1 MEKDLL
7 RKYAHTI
14 AHIGANVE
22 KGDEVWIQTSLA
34 QPDFTVTLVE
44 ECYKLG
50 AKHVE
55 VTYSDSRNAIL
66 ASKYE
71 KLSTLSKISPYSFA
85 KTKYFSKKL
94 PTRIYILADDPD
106 GMKGANQVKLA
117 KAQMKTYPRIKPYR
131 DMADGKYKWCIAA
144 APCKEWANK
153 MFPHDNTED
162 AIEKLWEAIL
172 VTSRCEKGEGVQRWH
187 EHHAF
192 LKSQSKK
199 LNDLHLVELRY
210 KSSNGTDFKVGLIED
225 ALFLGGQESLPNGK
239 VFSPNIPSEEIFTSP
254 MAGKAEGVLV
264 ATKPL
269 SYRGELIEDFS
280 FTFKDEK
287 VVEAK
292 ARKGQKA
299 LETMINMDEGARML
313 GEVALVPHDSP
324 ISNTGL
330 LFYETLFDENA
341 ACHVALGA
349 GFQVFDKHLSVQE
362 MKEKG
367 VNDSMIHVD
376 FMIGCAD
383 LDIEGTTTDGKVVQ
397 IFKNGN
403 WAL

>member
-1 MEKDLL
+1 MNKDLL
-7 RKYAHTI
+7 IKYAHTI

-34 QPDFTVTLVE
+34 QPDFTVMLVE

-50 AKHVE
+50 ASHVE

-71 KLSTLSKISPYSFA
+71 KLSRLSKISPYSLA

-131 DMADGKYKWCIAA
+131 DAADGKYKWVIAA
-144 APCKEWANK
+144 APNVEWAKK
-153 MFPHDNTED
+153 MFPELPVDE
-162 AIEKLWEAIL
+162 AMEKLWEAIL
-172 VTSRCEKGEGVQRWH
+172 VTSRCEAGEGVERWH

-192 LKSQSKK
+192 LKGQSEK
-199 LNDLHLVELRY
+199 LNNLHLTELRY
-210 KSSNGTDFKVGLIED
+210 KASNGTDFKVGLVEG
-225 ALFLGGQESLPNGK
+225 ALFLGGQEKLPNGK

-254 MAGKAEGVLV
+254 LAGKAEGVLV

-280 FTFKDEK
+280 FTFKDGK

-349 GFQVFDKHLSVQE
+349 GFQVFEKHLSVSE
-362 MKEKG
+362 LKEKG
-367 VNDSMIHVD
+367 INDSMIHVD

-383 LDIEGTTTDGKVVQ
+383 LDIEGTTKDGKVVQ

-403 WAL
+403 WAI